1 MAIGQFGQ
9 TLAKVRS
16 ERNEGQGTAAR
27 VAYVSQSYISK
38 IEKGERRAP
47 KDVMKSTVEHYDD
60 PQLAV
65 AAANEATGGGWI
77 PWLNNT
83 DLHRANT
90 HLKTLEEI
98 EEAVI
103 ALKAAPI
110 TKLRT
115 QMDEHELQ
123 LMKTAIRECIEAI
136 TALTHHVAILCK
148 EYCFSWMAMWNEHRI
163 KLKASKYIK

>member
-1 MAIGQFGQ
+1 MSFGQ
-9 TLAKVRS
+9 TLEKVLES
-16 ERNEGQGTAAR
+16 RNETQEVPAR
-27 VAYVSQSYISK
+27 VSFVSQSLVSK
-38 IEKGERRAP
+38 IIRGKRKPA
-47 KDVMKSTVEHYDD
+47 KDLMRNTAEHFDEPELY
-60 PQLAV
+60 L
-65 AAANEATGGGWI
+65 AAANEASGNAWV

-98 EEAVI
+98 EEAAI

-110 TKLRT
+110 TKQRT
-115 QMDEHELQ
+115 QMSEQELQ
-123 LMKTAIRECIEAI
+123 LMKTAICECIEAI

-148 EYCFSWMAMWNEHRI
+148 EYCFSWMAMWKEHRL